1 MTETAAEALLL
12 EAVTAALH
20 GRRLRWEPLSP
31 ALWGELFRLA
41 ETQKLLP
48 LVADA
53 LWDCPGGEAE
63 TVLSVGKRAAMG
75 QVTLRLGK
83 QRRALLRAYGILE
96 D

>member
-31 ALWGELFRLA
+31 ALWGELFRL
-41 ETQKLLP
+41 
-48 LVADA
+48 
-53 LWDCPGGEAE
+53 
-63 TVLSVGKRAAMG
+63 
-75 QVTLRLGK
+75 GK